1 MWVWVWH
8 CVWMLFAS
16 NESHDSLECCL
27 SVSFPG
33 SQWLINHSC
42 HLCWLGSQLLML
54 QFLMD
59 SFHCHPH
66 AGLVLLSNL
75 NLRSIAIST
84 LSFLFLLVGLLKI
97 QIQLLLKMVLY
108 NIPPKAPSQSISVML
123 RWITFLETRNAVGND
138 SEGSGG
144 QESS

>member
-1 MWVWVWH
+1 
-8 CVWMLFAS
+8 
-16 NESHDSLECCL
+16 
-27 SVSFPG
+27 
-33 SQWLINHSC
+33 
-42 HLCWLGSQLLML
+42 ML

-108 NIPPKAPSQSISVML
+108 NISPKAPSQSISVML
-123 RWITFLETRNAVGND
+123 R
-138 SEGSGG
+138 
-144 QESS
+144 